1 MACLLFNQE
10 DVDIKIPSSETVDSV
25 TFYTIEVRIASIK
38 WTVKHRYSEFADL
51 HEILVAEHCV
61 EKDILPPKKLI
72 GNKNEVFVEKRRV
85 GLEVYLN
92 AVYNYLNKAMPRE
105 FALFL
110 DLHVYDIFFLLQNMA
125 LQFFT
130 EGDAL
135 LQSSKSYTFN
145 PIQLYAISERLKH
158 PCPPL
163 EVVDKKYDFSHVL
176 DLNSQLT
183 TLTIQGSPDAYGT
196 SNINP
201 STLSIE
207 LSNFKS
213 VESLTIDSYPLEK
226 IYNMGNLRDTVKF
239 LNVHRTKLRNI
250 VELAMCEEVHK
261 HIDNAN
267 DSHVWLKVTR
277 LDLSDNC
284 IETIDEAIKLMPHI
298 EILTLNNNRLQEIAN
313 VTLLPRLSQLS
324 LASNSFKSLPDDLH
338 TKLGQIVHLDLSQ
351 NSLKSLASFA
361 KLYCLE
367 ELDVSCNR
375 IANIEEVKYIGNL
388 PCLENLRLTGNPVS
402 TIVDY
407 RVKVLEPFG
416 KRAAD
421 ICLDNERPNQK
432 ELDTVSVLQALRIAR
447 EGKSPMFGGTDA
459 PLFSA
464 EIPSI

>member
-1 MACLLFNQE
+1 M
-10 DVDIKIPSSETVDSV
+10 
-25 TFYTIEVRIASIK
+25 
-38 WTVKHRYSEFADL
+38 
-51 HEILVAEHCV
+51 
-61 EKDILPPKKLI
+61 
-72 GNKNEVFVEKRRV
+72 
-85 GLEVYLN
+85 
-92 AVYNYLNKAMPRE
+92 
-105 FALFL
+105 
-110 DLHVYDIFFLLQNMA
+110 
-125 LQFFT
+125 
-130 EGDAL
+130 
-135 LQSSKSYTFN
+135 
-145 PIQLYAISERLKH
+145 
-158 PCPPL
+158 
-163 EVVDKKYDFSHVL
+163 
-176 DLNSQLT
+176 DLNSHLT
-183 TLTIQGSPDAYGT
+183 TLTIQGSTDSYGT
-196 SNINP
+196 SNIHP

-207 LSNFKS
+207 LSNFKN
-213 VESLTIDSYPLEK
+213 VENLTIDSYPLDK

-239 LNVHRTKLRNI
+239 LNVHKTKLGNI

-267 DSHVWLKVTR
+267 DSHVWLKVTH
-277 LDLSDNC
+277 LDLSDNR

-298 EILTLNNNRLQEIAN
+298 EILTLNNNRLSEISN

-324 LASNSFKSLPDDLH
+324 LASNNFQSLPEDLH
-338 TKLGQIVHLDLSQ
+338 IKLGKIVQLDLSQ
-351 NSLKSLASFA
+351 NSLTSLSSFS

-375 IANIEEVKYIGNL
+375 IENIEEVKYIGNL

-421 ICLDNERPNQK
+421 ICLDNEKPNQK